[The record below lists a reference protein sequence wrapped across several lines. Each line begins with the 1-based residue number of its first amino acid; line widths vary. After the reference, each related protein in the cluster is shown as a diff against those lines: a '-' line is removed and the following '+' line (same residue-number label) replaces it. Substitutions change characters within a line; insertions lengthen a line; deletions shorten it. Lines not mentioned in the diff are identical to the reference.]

1 MSTRVSN
8 LSVQPSM
15 RRLCSN
21 QGVVLASGGRPYCA
35 LMGKSLPVRVFP
47 DPWASLRFLSFWQA
61 SNHKLIQRIAW
72 DSEVEKVGSRLWM
85 IWEIYI
91 DIQETSNLFLKQCG
105 ERRKERER
113 GEGRKEKRRLE
124 GARLDSGFSCL
135 VTNLTWAHQYL
146 IRSPG

>member
-1 MSTRVSN
+1 
-8 LSVQPSM
+8 
-15 RRLCSN
+15 
-21 QGVVLASGGRPYCA
+21 
-35 LMGKSLPVRVFP
+35 MGKSLPVRVFP

-113 GEGRKEKRRLE
+113 GEGRKERGKVGRKERREGGREGEKEEERKEDRKTERKKGEEKRRE
-124 GARLDSGFSCL
+124 EKR
-135 VTNLTWAHQYL
+135 
-146 IRSPG
+146 REEKRREEKRREE